1 MRDRAVLRATPSTL
15 CSHATLKRVVVDVSE
30 VKYVDSTGIAA
41 LVEALKLGRKN
52 QIEFALTG
60 VHGNLKEALQLTRL
74 DTVFEIKKESV

>member
-1 MRDRAVLRATPSTL
+1 
-15 CSHATLKRVVVDVSE
+15 